1 MKALKI
7 TWIRIILKYDSNS
20 KIYNLF
26 KVNAPVCNFD
36 YSSHNYWKY
45 VIGNC
50 HNNFWIDV
58 LTAWRDYILLLVP
71 VNRDQVLCS
80 SIWNNAN
87 INIGGN
93 SVLYKT
99 WDNHG
104 IRYINYML
112 SPDGNFLSISKI
124 NMMLR

>member
-1 MKALKI
+1 MPLSVTSIIHRI
-7 TWIRIILKYDSNS
+7 TT
-20 KIYNLF
+20 
-26 KVNAPVCNFD
+26 
-36 YSSHNYWKY
+36 
-45 VIGNC
+45 GNI
-50 HNNFWIDV
+50 NV

-87 INIGGN
+87 IKIGGN

-104 IRYINYML
+104 IRYINDML
-112 SPDGNFLSISKI
+112 SPDGDFLSLCDIQNKYDVMINFLHYHGIKKAI
-124 NMMLR
+124 NL